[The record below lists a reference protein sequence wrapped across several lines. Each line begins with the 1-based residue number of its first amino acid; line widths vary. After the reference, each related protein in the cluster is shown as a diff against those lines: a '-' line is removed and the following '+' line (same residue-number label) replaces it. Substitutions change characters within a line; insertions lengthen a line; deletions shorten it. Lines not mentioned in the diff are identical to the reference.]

1 MELNKE
7 VVVFSLLREN
17 KSIQKAWMNGRKFKI
32 FKAEFEQ
39 IRTKLG
45 LQNWKKS
52 RAKILKFDAEHATA
66 QGAAHGANYGA
77 PHEADHGAN
86 YGAPQEADHGA
97 PHEADHGAP
106 HEADHGA
113 LYGAYQEGYYE
124 NMTFSPCAPWIWDD
138 ERGISGISGISE
150 IIMNE
155 SDDVHA
161 MLLQNHDG
169 FATDTNTGTGTGTGT
184 DTDTDNVA
192 GTDTSIGVFS
202 YTDDSMMDN
211 NNEYVLDGIDSM
223 YEDVFDNS
231 GEGVFDN
238 SDEGIFDNSGEG
250 VEENVSEE
258 NDIESFLN
266 VIHNQQ
272 I

>member
-39 IRTKLG
+39 IRAKLG

-66 QGAAHGANYGA
+66 HGADQG
-77 PHEADHGAN
+77 ADHGAN
-86 YGAPQEADHGA
+86 YGA

-113 LYGAYQEGYYE
+113 LHGAYQKGYHE

-138 ERGISGISGISE
+138 ERGISGISE

-169 FATDTNTGTGTGTGT
+169 FATGTDTNTGIDTNNDTG
-184 DTDTDNVA
+184 TDNVA

-202 YTDDSMMDN
+202 YTDDSMMDD

-231 GEGVFDN
+231 VEGVFDN

>member
-39 IRTKLG
+39 IRAKLG

-52 RAKILKFDAEHATA
+52 RAKILKFDADHATA
-66 QGAAHGANYGA
+66 QGAAHGA
-77 PHEADHGAN
+77 
-86 YGAPQEADHGA
+86 DHGA
-97 PHEADHGAP
+97 PHEADHRAP
-106 HEADHGA
+106 H
-113 LYGAYQEGYYE
+113 GAYEEGYYE
-124 NMTFSPCAPWIWDD
+124 NMTFSPCAPWIWND
-138 ERGISGISGISE
+138 ERKISGISGISE

-155 SDDVHA
+155 SDDVHT
-161 MLLQNHDG
+161 MLLQNHDDTRTG
-169 FATDTNTGTGTGTGT
+169 TNTDTNTGTGT
-184 DTDTDNVA
+184 DTDTDTYNVT

-202 YTDDSMMDN
+202 YTDDSMMDD

-223 YEDVFDNS
+223 YEDVFNNS
-231 GEGVFDN
+231 GEGV
-238 SDEGIFDNSGEG
+238 FDNSGEG

>member
-39 IRTKLG
+39 IRAKLG

-66 QGAAHGANYGA
+66 HGADQG
-77 PHEADHGAN
+77 ADHGAN
-86 YGAPQEADHGA
+86 YGA

-113 LYGAYQEGYYE
+113 LHGAYQKGYHE

-138 ERGISGISGISE
+138 ERGISGISE

-169 FATDTNTGTGTGTGT
+169 FATGTDTNTGIDTNTGTDTNTNTGIDTNNDTG
-184 DTDTDNVA
+184 TDNVA

-202 YTDDSMMDN
+202 YTDDSMMDD

-231 GEGVFDN
+231 VEGVFDN